1 MHDEPCGNNMLVLGV
16 GAGVIV
22 LAVVW
27 VVAGV
32 VLLAC
37 THRSLVAAVGI
48 ALIATVLSLALLLL
62 PQHSDPHLPVVEN
75 VATDQLFIP
84 RVVIL
89 LLLALSSLAGLGAV
103 VVHWTDPILARPIKK
118 IKL

>member
-1 MHDEPCGNNMLVLGV
+1 MLVLGV
-16 GAGVIV
+16 GAGVIL
-22 LAVVW
+22 LAVLW

-37 THRSLVAAVGI
+37 THRSSVGGVGITLVAA
-48 ALIATVLSLALLLL
+48 VLSLALLLL
-62 PQHSDPHLPVVEN
+62 PQHSSPHQPVVEI

-89 LLLALSSLAGLGAV
+89 LVLALSVLAGLGAV
-103 VVHWTDPILARPIKK
+103 VVHWMDPILARPLKK
-118 IKL
+118 VKL